1 MSYFLNKCKNS
12 PNLLTKTDQA
22 GNVYKFL
29 ILGRGENVFFQKND
43 YSLFCSMDAIER
55 VLFVESIKVWEE
67 SNKKI
72 NKVEQKILADLIK
85 EIYEYF
91 YEKELRLS

>member
-12 PNLLTKTDQA
+12 PNLLTKTDQT

-29 ILGRGENVFFQKND
+29 ILGRGENVFFQKNGS
-43 YSLFCSMDAIER
+43 SLFCSMDAIER
-55 VLFVESIKVWEE
+55 ILFVKSVRVWEE

-72 NKVEQKILADLIK
+72 HKAERMILAELIK
-85 EIYEYF
+85 EIYEHF
-91 YEKELRLS
+91 YEKELKLS